1 MTFSWNSI
9 LSFDAGSFWELILF
23 LDSFLFFKEFFFGS
37 LMGLIYFI
45 IPNISSSLFLIFFS
59 FRFIFAATGGCD
71 IAAS

>member
-23 LDSFLFFKEFFFGS
+23 LDYFLFFKEFFFGS

-45 IPNISSSLFLIFFS
+45 IPKISSSLFLIFFS
-59 FRFIFAATGGCD
+59 FCFLFAATMGCAV
-71 IAAS
+71 AAS